1 MDDFKGKTVLVT
13 GGSRGLG
20 EAFCRRFAELGCRVF
35 VNYAHGREAA
45 ERVAAEIGGTA
56 VSCDISSEES
66 VEAMFRQIG
75 GVDLLVN
82 NARIDPYKRGE
93 GVSDGSWW
101 DEVMSVNLKG
111 AYLCG
116 KFALEE
122 MKQKKWGRMLH
133 ISSIWAYQ
141 PANERMLSYA
151 AAKSAMHALSRGFAN
166 LGAPYGITSNVL
178 APGLIMTKLVSSR
191 LTPEALAKEKAGI
204 PLGRGESPAEIAE
217 AGINLM
223 RSGFITGEILNI
235 NGGAFMRP

>member
-20 EAFCRRFAELGCRVF
+20 EAFCHKFAELGCRVF

-45 ERVAAEIGGTA
+45 EQVAADVGGIA
-56 VSCDISSEES
+56 LPCDISSEES
-66 VEAMFRQIG
+66 VKAMFEKTG

-82 NARIDPYKRGE
+82 NARIDPYKRGAD
-93 GVSDGSWW
+93 VSDGDWW
-101 DEVMSVNLKG
+101 DQVMSVNLKG

-116 KFALEE
+116 KFALED
-122 MKQKKWGRMLH
+122 MKKKGWGRMLH

-151 AAKSAMHALSRGFAN
+151 AAKSAMHAMSRGFAN

-178 APGLIMTKLVSSR
+178 APGL
-191 LTPEALAKEKAGI
+191 
-204 PLGRGESPAEIAE
+204 
-217 AGINLM
+217 
-223 RSGFITGEILNI
+223 FITGEVLNI